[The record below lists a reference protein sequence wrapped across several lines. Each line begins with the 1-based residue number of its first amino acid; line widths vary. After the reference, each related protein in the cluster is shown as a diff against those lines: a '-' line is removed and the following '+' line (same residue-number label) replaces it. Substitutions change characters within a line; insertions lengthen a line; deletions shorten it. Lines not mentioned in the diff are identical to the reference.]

1 MDSLPLCFFDG
12 ERHFVINIL
21 LPTILYQMQL
31 NLARLRYELGSAL
44 SVLTDEVNQDTVP
57 PSSPIP
63 PPPKGELKR
72 SLTTRISTLRYNQ
85 ARWIA
90 PRLNLTVAEFTRIA
104 FDVVIDNVIQQNPHI
119 LLEDFPVSEVVPP
132 HNSQLSLFA
141 DDSGLPAL
149 VQTAKLKSTKSAK
162 TRLVG

>member
-1 MDSLPLCFFDG
+1 
-12 ERHFVINIL
+12 
-21 LPTILYQMQL
+21 MQL

-72 SLTTRISTLRYNQ
+72 SLTTRVSTLRYNQ

-119 LLEDFPVSEVVPP
+119 LIEDFPVSEVEPP

-141 DDSGLPAL
+141 DDSSLPAL
-149 VQTAKLKSTKSAK
+149 VQTAKLKSTKSAE